1 MKVGTDG
8 VVLGAWADVA
18 GDGDILDVGTGS
30 GIIAIMAAQRN
41 AMARVQAIDIDAD
54 AVAQAQGNIS
64 ATAWR
69 ERICAECK
77 GVAEFESEHK
87 FDHIISNPPY
97 FVEHTLSPNHQR
109 ALARSAVSLPFGV
122 LVASAE
128 RLLTKGGKLSVV
140 LPTEAAMQFRY
151 EAFERLWLSRLCS
164 VTTVAG
170 DAPKRVL
177 MEFVLTDRPLMPRCE
192 ELVIQ
197 HRDGTYSAK
206 YRDLT
211 KDFYLNF

>member
-1 MKVGTDG
+1 MFRFKHFTIHDESTAMKVGTDG
-8 VVLGAWADVA
+8 VLLGAWADVA

-54 AVAQAQGNIS
+54 AVAQAQRNIS
-64 ATAWR
+64 ATVWR

-77 GVAEFESEHK
+77 DVAEFESEHK

-122 LVASAE
+122 LATMAVCPPGITP
-128 RLLTKGGKLSVV
+128 RLK
-140 LPTEAAMQFRY
+140 PCPA
-151 EAFERLWLSRLCS
+151 
-164 VTTVAG
+164 
-170 DAPKRVL
+170 
-177 MEFVLTDRPLMPRCE
+177 
-192 ELVIQ
+192 
-197 HRDGTYSAK
+197 
-206 YRDLT
+206 
-211 KDFYLNF
+211 